1 MSKKYKSIKVEVDV
15 YDRIQLYKK
24 KNKAKSISSLID
36 GMTLALDGLG
46 MAADTTGDSF
56 SVNIMDKVNN
66 IIMKSREQY
75 YKELSK

>member
-1 MSKKYKSIKVEVDV
+1 LSKKYKSIKVEVGV

-24 KNKAKSISSLID
+24 KKKAKSISSLID
-36 GMTLALDGLG
+36 GMTLALDGLE
-46 MAADTTGDSF
+46 MAADTTGDTF

-66 IIMKSREQY
+66 IIVKSREKY

>member
-1 MSKKYKSIKVEVDV
+1 MSKKYKSIKVEVGV

-24 KNKAKSISSLID
+24 KKKARSISSLID
-36 GMTLALDGLG
+36 GMTLALDGLE
-46 MAADTTGDSF
+46 MAADTTGDTF

-66 IIMKSREQY
+66 IIVKSREKY

>member
-1 MSKKYKSIKVEVDV
+1 LSKKYKSIKVEVGV

-24 KNKAKSISSLID
+24 KKKARSISSLID
-36 GMTLALDGLG
+36 GMTLALDGLE
-46 MAADTTGDSF
+46 MAADTNGDTF

>member
-1 MSKKYKSIKVEVDV
+1 MSKKYKSIKVEVGV

-24 KNKAKSISSLID
+24 KKKAKSISSLID
-36 GMTLALDGLG
+36 GMTLALDGLE
-46 MAADTTGDSF
+46 MAADTNGDTF

>member
-1 MSKKYKSIKVEVDV
+1 MSKKYKSIKVEVGV

-24 KNKAKSISSLID
+24 KKKARSISSLID
-36 GMTLALDGLG
+36 GMTLALDGLE
-46 MAADTTGDSF
+46 MAADTNGDTF

-66 IIMKSREQY
+66 IIVKSREKY

>member
-1 MSKKYKSIKVEVDV
+1 MSKKYKSIKVEVGV

-24 KNKAKSISSLID
+24 KKKARSISSLID
-36 GMTLALDGLG
+36 GMTLALDGLE
-46 MAADTTGDSF
+46 MAADTNGDTF